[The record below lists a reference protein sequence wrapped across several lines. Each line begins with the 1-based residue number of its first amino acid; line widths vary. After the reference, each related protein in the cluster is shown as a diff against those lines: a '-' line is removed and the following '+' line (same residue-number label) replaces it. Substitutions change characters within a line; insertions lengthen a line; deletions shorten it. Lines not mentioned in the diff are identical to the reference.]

1 MKHTLFISVYHTDTA
16 VQAGSYKKYK
26 MIHGFNHCRATLS
39 PWANGT
45 ELLFRQNMII
55 QNTYAE
61 IQGGQDSSLFPI
73 TSP

>member
-1 MKHTLFISVYHTDTA
+1 MDSIMDS
-16 VQAGSYKKYK
+16 
-26 MIHGFNHCRATLS
+26 ITLS

>member
-1 MKHTLFISVYHTDTA
+1 MNHALFISVYHIDTA
-16 VQAGSYKKYK
+16 VQAGSCKKYK
-26 MIHGFNHCRATLS
+26 MKHGFSHCPATLN

-45 ELLFRQNMII
+45 ELLFRQDMII
-55 QNTYAE
+55 QNTYVE